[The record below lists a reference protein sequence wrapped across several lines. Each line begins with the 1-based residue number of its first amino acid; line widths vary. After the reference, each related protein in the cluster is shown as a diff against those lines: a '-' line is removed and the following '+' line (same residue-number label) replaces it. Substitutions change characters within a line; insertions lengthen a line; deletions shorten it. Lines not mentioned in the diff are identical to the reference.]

1 MLPCFHHDDNGM
13 NLWTYLGNVLT
24 SSNAK
29 AVNGKAESSDSGA
42 EFEEE
47 EAQEELKG
55 ADQSGS
61 DDKKMMKKST
71 DKNLEI
77 IVINDYK
84 DSFAQDIQSD
94 IHTDSSRSARNS
106 KDEKPGDQ
114 SS

>member
-1 MLPCFHHDDNGM
+1 MCVCVCLCVFSCVCVCVCVCVRVRVCVCVCMHMAVWLCAHI
-13 NLWTYLGNVLT
+13 LT
-24 SSNAK
+24 HTSASAK
-29 AVNGKAESSDSGA
+29 ENR
-42 EFEEE
+42 
-47 EAQEELKG
+47 

-77 IVINDYK
+77 IVTNGYK
-84 DSFAQDIQSD
+84 GSFVQDIQSD